1 MGLIHLIHSNPC
13 LTVMSLPVTSDSLR
27 VAYVFKLTY
36 KFNGGDSCCVWLSC
50 VSWRIFCLFL
60 CIPTHSDD
68 SLIRFMAV
76 QVQG

>member
-36 KFNGGDSCCVWLSC
+36 KFNGGDSCCVWLSGVWWAYILL
-50 VSWRIFCLFL
+50 VSLH
-60 CIPTHSDD
+60 TD
-68 SLIRFMAV
+68 SL
-76 QVQG
+76 